1 MAELTPRQRRFVDEY
16 LIDLNATAAARRAGY
31 SEKAARSYGTRLVKR
46 PHVAAAIAAAKSDRS
61 ARTRVTQDMVI
72 AEYARLAFADIREF
86 VDWGPDGV
94 ALKPSDGLDDEQAR
108 CVAEVTETRTQHGG
122 SRRVKLHDKKG
133 ALDALARHLGMFA
146 DHAAADGPR
155 EFTIVFAEE
164 EEESGAEGGD
174 ESQPPV

>member
-31 SEKAARSYGTRLVKR
+31 AEKWAGSQGFQLLQK

-72 AEYARLAFADIREF
+72 AEYACLAFADIRAF

-94 ALKPSDGLDDEQAR
+94 ALKSSDALDDEQAR
-108 CVAEVTETRTQHGG
+108 CIAEVTETRTQHGG

-133 ALDALARHLGMFA
+133 ALDALARHLGMFT
-146 DHAAADGPR
+146 DHEAAEAPR

-164 EEESGAEGGD
+164 EEHGGAGD
-174 ESQPPV
+174 RQDASPN

>member
-1 MAELTPRQRRFVDEY
+1 MAKLTPRQRRFVDEY
-16 LIDLNATAAARRAGY
+16 LIDLNGAAAARRAGY
-31 SEKAARSYGTRLVKR
+31 SATCAKSYSANLIGK
-46 PHVAAAIAAAKSDRS
+46 PHVAAAIAEAKSERLQ
-61 ARTRVTQDMVI
+61 RTHVTQDRVI

-94 ALKPSDGLDDEQAR
+94 VLKPSDGLADEQAR

-133 ALDALARHLGMFA
+133 ALDALARHLGMFT
-146 DHAAADGPR
+146 DHAVSQAPS

-164 EEESGAEGGD
+164 ERDAGAD
-174 ESQPPV
+174 EQVASPD

>member
-31 SEKAARSYGTRLVKR
+31 SEKNVHSYGTRLVKL
-46 PHVAAAIAAAKSDRS
+46 PHVAAAIAAAKSERA
-61 ARTRVTQDMVI
+61 ARTHVTQDMVI

-94 ALKPSDGLDDEQAR
+94 VLKPSDELDDEQAR
-108 CVAEVTETRTQHGG
+108 CIAEVTETRTQHGG

-146 DHAAADGPR
+146 DHTAAEAPR

-164 EEESGAEGGD
+164 EEHGGADD
-174 ESQPPV
+174 EQDASPD